1 MSSVQRPPIPQSRG
15 HVLRSIGHNL
25 GWLVGSRG
33 VVAVLSLLYLGIAAR
48 TLGVTGFGRFSLITG
63 AAQALATLVAFQ
75 SWQVI
80 VQFGVGLSHGEDESK
95 LARLFRGSFILDLGS
110 ALIGAALAIAILEL
124 WSDAFGIG
132 ATLKRAALIFT
143 VVQLV
148 TIRSAAVGIL
158 RLRDKFRL
166 AAIADSITPI
176 ARAIGA
182 VLVMIFH
189 PTVQAFLAVWAVA
202 EVLTSATYWGMVAHI
217 GDLKLLWNGIGFKR
231 MVEENDGILNFA
243 LSTNASSTLALA
255 SKQLP
260 LLAVGNELGVAAAGT
275 FRLAAQLAQSL
286 GKIGQLISRAA
297 FPEIV
302 RAVQEAKDHTV
313 QRLVLRTV
321 LMSTVAGSAIMVI
334 ALLFGKSVLKLVGG
348 HVFGQGHLVLTWMA
362 AAGAIDLVAV
372 GLDTVLTARGYA
384 GRIFLIRIVSVAV
397 MLATALVTLPL
408 WGEVGMAIAVVAGS
422 VTVTS
427 LLFAITY
434 AKKTQTA

>member
-1 MSSVQRPPIPQSRG
+1 MSSVQHHPSYRPSG

-48 TLGVTGFGRFSLITG
+48 TLGIEGFGRFSLIAG

-75 SWQVI
+75 SWQLI
-80 VQFGVGLSHGEDESK
+80 VQFGVGLSQGEDEPR
-95 LARLFRGSFILDLGS
+95 LARLFRGSAVLDLSS
-110 ALIGAALAIAILEL
+110 ALIGAGLAVVILEL

-132 ATLKRAALIFT
+132 ATLKRAALIYT

-176 ARAIGA
+176 ARTIGA
-182 VLVMIFH
+182 TLVMIFH

-202 EVLTSATYWGMVAHI
+202 EVLTSATYWIMVSHI
-217 GDLKLLWNGIGFKR
+217 GDLKLVWSGKGFKR
-231 MVEENDGILNFA
+231 MLEENDGILRFA

-255 SKQLP
+255 SKQVP

-302 RAVQEAKDHTV
+302 RAVQDAKDKTV
-313 QRLVLRTV
+313 RMLVLRTV
-321 LMSTVAGSAIMVI
+321 VASTAAGAGIMLI
-334 ALLFGKSVLKLVGG
+334 AVFFGKSVLKLVGG
-348 HVFGQGHLVLTWMA
+348 HVFGQGHTVLVWMA

-384 GRIFLIRIVSVAV
+384 GRIFLIRIASVAI
-397 MLATALVTLPL
+397 MLGVALVTLPR
-408 WGEVGMAIAVVAGS
+408 WGEVGMAAAVVAGS

-434 AKKTQTA
+434 VGNKKA

>member
-1 MSSVQRPPIPQSRG
+1 VS
-15 HVLRSIGHNL
+15 
-25 GWLVGSRG
+25 
-33 VVAVLSLLYLGIAAR
+33 
-48 TLGVTGFGRFSLITG
+48 
-63 AAQALATLVAFQ
+63 AFRK
-75 SWQVI
+75 
-80 VQFGVGLSHGEDESK
+80 DEPR
-95 LARLFRGSFILDLGS
+95 LARLFRGSAVLDLSS
-110 ALIGAALAIAILEL
+110 ALIGAGLAVVILEL

-132 ATLKRAALIFT
+132 ATLKRAALIYT

-176 ARAIGA
+176 ARTIGA
-182 VLVMIFH
+182 TLVMIFH
-189 PTVQAFLAVWAVA
+189 PTVQAFLAVWAMA
-202 EVLTSATYWGMVAHI
+202 EVLTSATYWIMVSHI
-217 GDLKLLWNGIGFKR
+217 GDLKLVWSGKGFKR
-231 MVEENDGILNFA
+231 MLEENDGILRFA

-255 SKQLP
+255 SKQVP

-302 RAVQEAKDHTV
+302 RAVQDAKDKTV
-313 QRLVLRTV
+313 RMLVLRTV
-321 LMSTVAGSAIMVI
+321 VASTAAGAGIMLI
-334 ALLFGKSVLKLVGG
+334 AVFFGKSVLKLVGG
-348 HVFGQGHLVLTWMA
+348 HVFGQGHTVLVWMA

-384 GRIFLIRIVSVAV
+384 GRIFLIRIASVAI
-397 MLATALVTLPL
+397 MLGVALVTLPR
-408 WGEVGMAIAVVAGS
+408 WGEVGMAAAVVAGS

-434 AKKTQTA
+434 VGNKKA

>member
-1 MSSVQRPPIPQSRG
+1 MQRSRG

-25 GWLVGSRG
+25 GWLIGSRG

-80 VQFGVGLSHGEDESK
+80 VQFGVGLSHGEDEGK
-95 LARLFRGSFILDLGS
+95 LARLFRGSAILDLGS

-143 VVQLV
+143 VVQLLM
-148 TIRSAAVGIL
+148 IRSAAVGIL

-202 EVLTSATYWGMVAHI
+202 EVLTSATYWGMVASI
-217 GDLKLLWNGIGFKR
+217 GDLKLLWSGAGFKR
-231 MVEENDGILNFA
+231 MIRENDGILNFA

-321 LMSTVAGSAIMVI
+321 LMSTVAGSAIMLI
-334 ALLFGKSVLKLVGG
+334 ALVFGKSVLKLVGG
-348 HVFGQGHLVLTWMA
+348 HVFGQGHLVLVWMA

-384 GRIFLIRIVSVAV
+384 GRIFLIRIVSVAI

-434 AKKTQTA
+434 AKKSQTV

>member
-1 MSSVQRPPIPQSRG
+1 MPSVQRPSNHRSSG

-48 TLGVTGFGRFSLITG
+48 TLGVVGFGRFSLIAG

-80 VQFGVGLSHGEDESK
+80 VQFGVGLSHGEDEPR
-95 LARLFRGSFILDLGS
+95 LARLFRGSALLDLGS
-110 ALIGAALAIAILEL
+110 ALVGAGLAVVILEL

-132 ATLKRAALIFT
+132 ATLKRAALIYT
-143 VVQLV
+143 VIQLV

-176 ARAIGA
+176 ARVIGA
-182 VLVMIFH
+182 VLIMVFH
-189 PTVQAFLAVWAVA
+189 PTVQAFLAVWAIA
-202 EVLTSATYWGMVAHI
+202 EVLTSATYWGMVAYI
-217 GDLKLLWNGIGFKR
+217 GDLKLLWRGTGFKR
-231 MVEENDGILNFA
+231 MLEENDGLLRFA

-255 SKQLP
+255 SKQAP

-302 RAVQEAKDHTV
+302 RAVQEAKEETV
-313 QRLVLRTV
+313 RRLVLRTV
-321 LMSTVAGSAIMVI
+321 LASTLAGSAIMLI
-334 ALLFGKSVLKLVGG
+334 AVLFGKSVLKLVGG
-348 HVFGQGHLVLTWMA
+348 HVFGQGHTVLVWMA
-362 AAGAIDLVAV
+362 AAGAIDLIAV

-384 GRIFLIRIVSVAV
+384 GRIFLIRIAGVAV
-397 MLATALVTLPL
+397 MLCTAFIALPV
-408 WGEVGMAIAVVAGS
+408 WGEVGMAAAVVAGS
-422 VTVTS
+422 LIVTS

-434 AKKTQTA
+434 RKK